1 MNEFEITAMIDQTI
15 PIKMEKTLFD
25 RIDAVLAQA
34 LEQKD
39 PELAFSA
46 GKSLLGAVR
55 LGGLGLAKLLHG
67 VNSRWKEYEYSGTFY
82 GLAEDQLA
90 ILAKATVDR
99 YIAVWE
105 MLTGSYLPNDI
116 IDEVK
121 AKTMRQLVP
130 MASLIKQGYDVSTQ
144 DWRRLAHAVD
154 ANEVREIVREIKG
167 KPPKKQSMKIVLEQD
182 GTLNVWNGGKIVNIG
197 YLDVKMELTDEIVAK
212 AIERI
217 VNNSGIVR
225 R

>member
-1 MNEFEITAMIDQTI
+1 MEEFEITSFIDQNI

-25 RIDAVLAQA
+25 KIDSVLAES
-34 LEQKD
+34 LKEKD

-55 LGGLGLAKLLHG
+55 LGGLGLAKLLHS
-67 VNSRWKEYEYSGTFY
+67 VNSRWKDYEYSGSFY
-82 GLAEDQLA
+82 GLAEDQLG

-105 MLTGSYLPNDI
+105 MLTGAYLPNDI
-116 IDEVK
+116 IEEVK

-130 MASLIKQGYDVSTQ
+130 MASLIKQGFDVSTQ
-144 DWRRLAHAVD
+144 DWRRLAHAID
-154 ANEVREIVREIKG
+154 ANELREIIREIKG
-167 KPPKKQSMKIVLEQD
+167 KPPKKQSMKIMLEED
-182 GTLNVWNGGKIVNIG
+182 GQLNAWSGGKVVNIG
-197 YLDVKMELTDEIVAK
+197 MLRVENETDEIVSK

-217 VNNSGIVR
+217 VNNSGIIR